1 MLLRK
6 MNPIPPAANP
16 CCNRGVVDVVSGLGP
31 AMRRRSFI
39 QGIAAFAAWPLAAR
53 AQQAARSYSIAYL
66 ALSGDQDA
74 SLVKQRLGELG
85 YSEGKNLS
93 FSFRSAE
100 GLPERLPQ
108 LAADLVRAKPDVI
121 VTGFGTETARAAQAA
136 TTAIPIVFTSVGDP
150 IGAGIVKSLSQPG
163 ANITGLTSQTIEISS
178 KRLQLLEE
186 LAPGV
191 RVVAV
196 ILSPGFPF
204 TAVALPELRT
214 AADVRGYRLEIC
226 EVQAADQLPSSVE
239 AAVKAG
245 PTGLTIL
252 ETPTLHALR
261 RQIVDLAARLRLP
274 AIYTNRDFAD
284 AGGLMSYGTDRRQQY
299 RRAAELVDKVLRGT
313 SPADIPVEQ
322 PTRFELVINLMAA
335 KALDLTVPD
344 KLLAIADEVIE

>member
-16 CCNRGVVDVVSGLGP
+16 CCNRGAVDVVSGLGP

-245 PTGLTIL
+245 ATGLTIL

-261 RQIVDLAARLRLP
+261 RQIVDLAAKLRLP